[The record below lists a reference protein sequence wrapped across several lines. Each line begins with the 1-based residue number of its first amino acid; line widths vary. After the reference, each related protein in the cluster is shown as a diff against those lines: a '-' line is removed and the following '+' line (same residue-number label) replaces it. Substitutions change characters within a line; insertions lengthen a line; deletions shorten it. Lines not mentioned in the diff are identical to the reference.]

1 MQYKHPYQNIKLFY
15 SVINTPMPSFW
26 KSLALSLSVLAV
38 LLLQKAALVAAKQ
51 EKNAV
56 SNKSFLRK
64 SSDGRRLEQQTDLD
78 NARNLWGSYALDIYT
93 YSYALG
99 QYESESYFDTI
110 PYFVQVRGER
120 ISVWDKQGEIVTS
133 VPSISDLF
141 DIVQDAL
148 DRDVAS
154 LIVSY
159 NSALGYPTRIDIDYS
174 EEVMDEEVDY
184 TIEDF
189 VPLFN
194 HRASYAHARAK
205 WESQKIDSYKY
216 QIKQQGR
223 DNGRLWTVSVNNN
236 EAVAATPLNG
246 DDIEPSLVTM
256 DALFDTIQRALDGEA
271 QSVNIVYSQQYGFPT
286 SIRINYDA
294 SVAARD
300 PLSLEISDFVGQG
313 GNSN

>member
-1 MQYKHPYQNIKLFY
+1 MQYEHPYQNIKLVY
-15 SVINTPMPSFW
+15 SVINTPMSSFW

-64 SSDGRRLEQQTDLD
+64 SSNGRRLEQQTDLD
-78 NARNLWGSYALDIYT
+78 NARNVWDSYALDIYT
-93 YSYALG
+93 YSYALDI
-99 QYESESYFDTI
+99 YESESYFDTI

-271 QSVNIVYSQQYGFPT
+271 HSVNIVYSQQYGFPT